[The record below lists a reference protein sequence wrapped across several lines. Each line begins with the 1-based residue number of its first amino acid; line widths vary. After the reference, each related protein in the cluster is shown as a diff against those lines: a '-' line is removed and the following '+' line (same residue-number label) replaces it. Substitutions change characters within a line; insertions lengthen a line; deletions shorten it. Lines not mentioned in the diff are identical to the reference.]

1 MEQMYAED
9 TVFDVA
15 DLRLWGKGK
24 RSGAEV
30 EQRFAFLYTVRPEDG
45 KVIRAQLLPDV
56 AAAVSVAESSAPL
69 TA

>member
-9 TVFDVA
+9 TVFDVSA
-15 DLRLWGKGK
+15 VFTD
-24 RSGAEV
+24 V

-69 TA
+69 TG